1 MMITVCKSKIHR
13 ATITDCDLE
22 YVGSI
27 TIDRDLMDKA
37 NLVEWEKVAVADI
50 ANGERFETYVI
61 EGKRGSGEI
70 VVNGAAARLV
80 NKGDLVII
88 IAYGHLHTEE
98 VDGFEP
104 KVVHVDSANRPVDA

>member
-13 ATITDCDLE
+13 ATVTDCDLE

-37 NLVEWEKVAVADI
+37 NLVEWEKVAVANI
-50 ANGERFETYVI
+50 ANGQRFETYVI

-88 IAYGHLHTEE
+88 IAYGHLHTDE
-98 VDGFEP
+98 VEGFQP
-104 KVVHVDSANRPVDA
+104 KVVHVDQSNRQIDA